1 MWFNGTATP
10 SDGSTWTFTTWHRRR
25 RSLMLVA
32 SRRAPSQANAFSP
45 SSTIS
50 TYMLKAAF
58 GSHMC
63 ARASSRVFCLN
74 RYIASALARLDDWLT
89 RDDELYPLHTNM
101 LTLPPYL
108 LMWHSLLWVVHVCAM
123 FCGDSPGAPTSSPPC
138 FSVYICVLLI
148 GDRGQVVACIN
159 DIQTALSSSQQQ
171 AQSIERKANN
181 IYIYN
186 IYCA

>member
-1 MWFNGTATP
+1 MDVYNLASSSSV
-10 SDGSTWTFTTWHRRR
+10 SDVGCLS
-25 RSLMLVA
+25 SSA
-32 SRRAPSQANAFSP
+32 KPSQCIFAFFYYLYIYAKSCFWL
-45 SSTIS
+45 
-50 TYMLKAAF
+50 TY
-58 GSHMC
+58 MC

-171 AQSIERKANN
+171 AQSIARKANN